1 MSKPKYIEIL
11 EPNREFELPFKKD
24 TVTGSY
30 IVLPNHIGGK
40 NGLRK
45 LAASKVGV
53 GYVYLVRIRNTQE
66 YKIGVS
72 TNPKRRLRDI
82 SSSMPYEI
90 DILAVNKTNDP
101 YVFEQELLDNYE
113 GHLIRNE
120 WFRFDIETA
129 KEIMIRL
136 HNKQVRYEAEKTK

>member
-1 MSKPKYIEIL
+1 
-11 EPNREFELPFKKD
+11 
-24 TVTGSY
+24 
-30 IVLPNHIGGK
+30 
-40 NGLRK
+40 
-45 LAASKVGV
+45 
-53 GYVYLVRIRNTQE
+53 
-66 YKIGVS
+66 
-72 TNPKRRLRDI
+72 
-82 SSSMPYEI
+82 MPYEI